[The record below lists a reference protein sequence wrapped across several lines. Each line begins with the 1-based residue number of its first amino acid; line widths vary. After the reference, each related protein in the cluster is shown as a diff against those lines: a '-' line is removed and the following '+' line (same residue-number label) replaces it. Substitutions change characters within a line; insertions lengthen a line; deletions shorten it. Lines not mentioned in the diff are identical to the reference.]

1 MKNARH
7 VRWFSLI
14 VIATLLMG
22 CSMGAA
28 APTATPVPP
37 TNTPIPPTATPVP
50 PTATPLP
57 TETPLP
63 TPTPGPIVIDDDFS
77 VDNGRFKCD
86 NCVVEGGILT
96 VGPFEYIDS
105 REPFKAICSDC
116 GIAKKFK
123 MSVDV
128 WYTEGNNSYGF
139 GVLLRDSESENDEDL
154 FATVTTN
161 QKYNV
166 FRFDP
171 TVGGGVGWTSMIGGW
186 KLGPMR
192 PGRGVNNIEYV
203 MDNLTLTV
211 TINGDFLR
219 TVDIPSGSGQV
230 GLYVSNFMVGAA
242 FDNFH
247 FEEIR

>member
-1 MKNARH
+1 MKNARL
-7 VRWFSLI
+7 VRWFSL
-14 VIATLLMG
+14 VVVTTLLMG

-37 TNTPIPPTATPVP
+37 TDTPIPPTATPVP

-57 TETPLP
+57 TDTPLP

-77 VDNGRFKCD
+77 ADAGRFTCD
-86 NCVVEGGILT
+86 NCVVEGGILIM
-96 VGPFEYIDS
+96 GPFEYIDS
-105 REPFKAICSDC
+105 REPFKAYCGDC
-116 GIAKKFK
+116 GIATNFK
-123 MSVDV
+123 MSVDT

-139 GVLLRDSESENDEDL
+139 GVLIRDSADDEDL

-161 QKYNV
+161 QKYNA

-171 TVGGGVGWTSMIGGW
+171 NVGGGVGWTSLLGGW
-186 KLGPMR
+186 KLGPMK
-192 PGRGVNNIEYV
+192 PGRGVNNIEV
-203 MDNLTLTV
+203 VVENGTLSI

-219 TVDIPSGSGQV
+219 TADIPYGSGQV

-247 FEEIR
+247 YEEIRK